1 MFKNLTPRQ
10 IAIFCSGVLTLI
22 ILFILVIL
30 QLFSF
35 YKFDFFVWPILFV
48 LISTASYIV
57 ILFFLN
63 KFIYRRI
70 KLIYKIIHD
79 KKVSLSKDKI
89 PVKDIPEGALN
100 DVSAEV
106 DQWVKDQQTTIKN
119 LQTLESYRRDFLGNV
134 SHELKTP
141 IFNIQGY
148 VHTLLDGAIEDKQLS
163 YKYLDRAAKNIER
176 LQTIVEDLES
186 ISKLE
191 LGELVLE
198 MSKFDIKILT
208 EEVFE
213 ELELLAEEKNIRL
226 KFKEGASIGYNVFAD
241 REYIRQVLVNLINN
255 SIKYGKEGGVSK
267 VSFYNMENYIL
278 VEVADNGAGI
288 EKQDLIRIFD
298 RFYRVDKSRSRSAGG
313 SGLGLSIVKHI
324 IEAHHQSVNVRST
337 PGEGS
342 TFNFTLQKSKGK
354 I

>member
-106 DQWVKDQQTTIKN
+106 DHWVKDQQTTRTFK
-119 LQTLESYRRDFLGNV
+119 
-134 SHELKTP
+134 HLK
-141 IFNIQGY
+141 
-148 VHTLLDGAIEDKQLS
+148 A
-163 YKYLDRAAKNIER
+163 
-176 LQTIVEDLES
+176 
-186 ISKLE
+186 
-191 LGELVLE
+191 
-198 MSKFDIKILT
+198 T
-208 EEVFE
+208 EE
-213 ELELLAEEKNIRL
+213 ISW
-226 KFKEGASIGYNVFAD
+226 G
-241 REYIRQVLVNLINN
+241 
-255 SIKYGKEGGVSK
+255 
-267 VSFYNMENYIL
+267 M
-278 VEVADNGAGI
+278 
-288 EKQDLIRIFD
+288 
-298 RFYRVDKSRSRSAGG
+298 SRM
-313 SGLGLSIVKHI
+313 
-324 IEAHHQSVNVRST
+324 N
-337 PGEGS
+337 
-342 TFNFTLQKSKGK
+342 
-354 I
+354 